1 MNDSLN
7 IDIEKTAIKISIE
20 AGRIL
25 SKHFGKIQTVEYKGS
40 GKNDPVSLADREA
53 QDYIKKNIAT
63 HFPNHGILSEED
75 EDIDLDADLAPDYLW
90 IIDPLDGTKNF
101 IAGLPIFGCSI
112 GVLYRGTPI
121 AGAIYLPW
129 PEEDSGIIIHA
140 RKNNGTFVDGVVLPK
155 LKAEE
160 SDQIYLVTLPGFLRN
175 VFKVDYSPRDQP
187 LNDVRVTGSIA
198 YELALVAKG
207 VTQFSITTGPKI
219 WDVAAGII
227 LVKEAGGIVMQRR
240 TDNSLQQLFR
250 RPRWEIMES
259 FIPDWRE
266 GEMTIGQLR
275 LWSET
280 LISGHVSSVTQ
291 IISTFGINRR
301 KGRFLSHFFRS

>member
-1 MNDSLN
+1 M
-7 IDIEKTAIKISIE
+7 
-20 AGRIL
+20 
-25 SKHFGKIQTVEYKGS
+25 
-40 GKNDPVSLADREA
+40 
-53 QDYIKKNIAT
+53 
-63 HFPNHGILSEED
+63 
-75 EDIDLDADLAPDYLW
+75 
-90 IIDPLDGTKNF
+90 
-101 IAGLPIFGCSI
+101 
-112 GVLYRGTPI
+112 
-121 AGAIYLPW
+121 
-129 PEEDSGIIIHA
+129 
-140 RKNNGTFVDGVVLPK
+140 
-155 LKAEE
+155 
-160 SDQIYLVTLPGFLRN
+160 TLPGFLRN

-250 RPRWEIMES
+250 RPRLEIMES

-291 IISTFGINRR
+291 IISNFGINRR